1 VNWKTK
7 PTKISS
13 KEAFTGLL
21 TLDHYNWL
29 VNQGRAA
36 VRNFDKGVIIS
47 KHFQHL
53 KETPHPEWELCVANT
68 SRTKLKK
75 RGRRDSD
82 VCMLEATSVFY
93 RPDALINVV
102 QKLLNVHTEGGV
114 IGILH

>member
-1 VNWKTK
+1 LQVRKL
-7 PTKISS
+7 SL
-13 KEAFTGLL
+13 GLL

-53 KETPHPEWELCVANT
+53 KETPHPEWELCLANT

-75 RGRRDSD
+75 KGRTDSD
-82 VCMLEATSVFY
+82 VCVLEATSLFY
-93 RPDALINVV
+93 RHDALTNVV
-102 QKLLNVHTEGGV
+102 QKLLNVHTEAGV
-114 IGILH
+114 NGIFH